1 MSSLYRF
8 FRYRFEISYKNNMKT
23 IFKSIVGMTLIT
35 GLFMVFG
42 ALIKFI
48 TPELEPI
55 TSAVKG
61 FVFITLL
68 MGIVII
74 SKSGIDLFYK
84 YDSYIE

>member
-1 MSSLYRF
+1 MKAI
-8 FRYRFEISYKNNMKT
+8 FR
-23 IFKSIVGMTLIT
+23 SIIGMTVII

-61 FVFITLL
+61 YVFITLL

-74 SKSGIDLFYK
+74 SKSGIDLFRK
-84 YDSYIE
+84 PGSNNE

>member
-1 MSSLYRF
+1 MKAI
-8 FRYRFEISYKNNMKT
+8 FR
-23 IFKSIVGMTLIT
+23 SIIGMTAII

-61 FVFITLL
+61 YVFITLL

-74 SKSGIDLFYK
+74 SKSGIEIFCK
-84 YDSYIE
+84 PGSNNE

>member
-1 MSSLYRF
+1 MKAI
-8 FRYRFEISYKNNMKT
+8 FR
-23 IFKSIVGMTLIT
+23 SIIGMTVII
-35 GLFMVFG
+35 GLFMLFG

-61 FVFITLL
+61 YVFITLL

-74 SKSGIDLFYK
+74 SKSGIELFRK
-84 YDSYIE
+84 PGSNND

>member
-1 MSSLYRF
+1 MKVI
-8 FRYRFEISYKNNMKT
+8 FR
-23 IFKSIVGMTLIT
+23 SIIGMTVII

-61 FVFITLL
+61 YVFITLL

-74 SKSGIDLFYK
+74 SKSGIDLFRK
-84 YDSYIE
+84 PGSNNE

>member
-1 MSSLYRF
+1 
-8 FRYRFEISYKNNMKT
+8 MKT
-23 IFKSIVGMTLIT
+23 IFKSIVGMTFIT
-35 GLFMVFG
+35 GLFMVVG

-61 FVFITLL
+61 YVFITLL

-74 SKSGIDLFYK
+74 SKSGIELFYK
-84 YDSYIE
+84 SGSNNE